1 MYATEFT
8 TDKISENAQE
18 SLRKVKEE
26 CDGKD
31 PLPDFRK
38 KITKKTYYTYVH
50 NLKTW
55 DEADEYCKKE
65 NKQFASLLSDF
76 HSESLLNLTRSREED
91 RGYHYWMGAHKSK
104 GRD

>member
-31 PLPDFRK
+31 PLPIIIKRK
-38 KITKKTYYTYVH
+38 KIKISYTYVR

-55 DEADEYCKKE
+55 DEADDYCKRS
-65 NKQFASLLSDF
+65 NKQFVSVLSDF
-76 HSESLLNLTRSREED
+76 DNESLLNLTRSREKD
-91 RGYHYWMGAHKSK
+91 RGYDYWMGAHKSK